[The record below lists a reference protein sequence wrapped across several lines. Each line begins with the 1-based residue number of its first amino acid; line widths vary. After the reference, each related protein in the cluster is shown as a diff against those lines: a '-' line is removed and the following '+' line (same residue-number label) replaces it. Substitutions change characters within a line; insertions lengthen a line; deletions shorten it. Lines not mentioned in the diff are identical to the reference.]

1 MKGFLGGLVLFFMWN
16 DVMRMICIL
25 EFLVKFSLLV
35 LCRGYVL
42 FILVLFNL
50 YKYVVVDGNE
60 LFVVG
65 KNNEELFKK
74 DLSIIIW
81 LCGLVFDL

>member
-1 MKGFLGGLVLFFMWN
+1 MEGFLGGLVLFFMWN

-35 LCRGYVL
+35 LCRGNVV

-74 DLSIIIW
+74 DLSIIIC

>member
-1 MKGFLGGLVLFFMWN
+1 
-16 DVMRMICIL
+16 MRMICIL

-35 LCRGYVL
+35 LCRGNVV

-65 KNNEELFKK
+65 KNNEGLFKK